1 MDGSIILGAI
11 ALVLFAAFGTLF
23 LLEWRRCSKALIQW
37 LSTTERH
44 MDSMAEEAREARR
57 TWDHL
62 ASRMEASCEPL
73 LQMGATTRTLSQD
86 IQLLRDRYQEGA
98 LSAARKVGGV
108 VQILKSLWS
117 LTHPRAPRGA
127 A

>member
-1 MDGSIILGAI
+1 MNGSIILGAL
-11 ALVLFAAFGTLF
+11 ALALFAAFGFFF
-23 LLEWRRCSKALIQW
+23 LLEVRRCSTALTQW
-37 LSTTERH
+37 LRTTEQH
-44 MDSMAEEAREARR
+44 MGAMAEEVREARC
-57 TWDHL
+57 TWDRL
-62 ASRMEASCEPL
+62 ALHIESACEPIARL
-73 LQMGATTRTLSQD
+73 GETTRTLSNEV
-86 IQLLRDRYQEGA
+86 QLLRDRYQEGA